1 MVLFAI
7 VSTYATSIVDVRLS
21 QQSYDKSQEAL
32 YVNIEVRVDNADQLI
47 LAGQNY
53 RIYYPTETL
62 SLNQEGSKSQLSP
75 KKYSNIKWASVL
87 EHVSAQG
94 EGLIDFDEDLG
105 FANFSVELLDNQKGG
120 EKLSDADGWM
130 TIATLKFDVIDSF
143 EEVSMLWGR
152 ESLSADYATAF
163 VQIAEWKAPLVTSEV
178 EIDEYIDFNLSIN
191 AFSIDGTAYELNIGP
206 NPTAD
211 FVELR
216 TDQALAANAQVIIR
230 DMSGKL
236 LRTEQ
241 LLKGS
246 SYYSI
251 DLSDMQSATYML
263 EINDTEGDQLLSQQ
277 VVVTR

>member
-1 MVLFAI
+1 MSFQRFATTVLVVLFAI

-246 SYYSI
+246 SYC
-251 DLSDMQSATYML
+251 
-263 EINDTEGDQLLSQQ
+263 LL
-277 VVVTR
+277 